1 MWLLGQSESLSAGV
15 VVAFQANQL
24 PNPLVELDVPGH
36 PKHRV
41 LASHTVNPRWD
52 RDTPASYKRLSSD
65 SRVTVRLFDKK
76 GRKTFSLLGENT
88 ISCSRL
94 QGDKPLYLWL
104 PLLPSVKHKSVFGL
118 RKKRTVPLL
127 EDLEDENDTPELQVA
142 ASTCTALSPEQT
154 LLASG

>member
-1 MWLLGQSESLSAGV
+1 MSLFIYLAGV

-24 PNPLVELDVPGH
+24 PNPLVELEVPGH

-41 LASHTVNPRWD
+41 LAKHTVNPRWD

-94 QGDKPLYLWL
+94 VGDKPLYLWL

-118 RKKRTVPLL
+118 RKKRSVPLL
-127 EDLEDENDTPELQVA
+127 EEIEEENDTPELQV
-142 ASTCTALSPEQT
+142 S
-154 LLASG
+154 LLNFLIAKQEYARLILQVSS